1 MVCDLKCLDCLEETI
16 GRNLNANGDS
26 GERTERKEESYW
38 ESFYHLRKYIYNH
51 KEKYECE
58 FNIL

>member
-1 MVCDLKCLDCLEETI
+1 MVCDLKGLDCLEETL
-16 GRNLNANGDS
+16 GRNKNANGDS

-51 KEKYECE
+51 KEKYEC
-58 FNIL
+58 